1 MTSRIRQYPRVKQRV
16 DRTFAPSPANSLLY
30 ILSAIRELYNSSN
43 DGRSASSIR
52 ELGYDQLVAFLHIDM
67 RMSEDEIEQHLR
79 LRIHL
84 PGSSQ
89 LNGLSDFVRWSTSHV
104 WEWAGTSD
112 ERITI
117 ALDTFKPVEES
128 LCLEDT
134 EWQKT
139 IEEDSYMGE
148 LEAKRFSTLLSLLK
162 DSFVALTRHHAAVT
176 NYHHSLGFREIEMV
190 ISEADMMLEPYHHYH
205 SEVWGW
211 SEHEGHAKRV
221 EETLPM
227 LLAVLNGDGETASCF
242 RVEFA
247 LLLFLP
253 LMPQL
258 VDVAYDLI
266 PGQLWV
272 ETLEQFGLGNLA
284 AELEREFGLRND
296 RRLGFGLRGKLGS
309 MLGNDKKDKEDEED
323 VDMGE
328 GKEAVDVDVGVQL
341 EQLRITDGGA

>member
-1 MTSRIRQYPRVKQRV
+1 MTSRVRQYPRVKQRV
-16 DRTFAPSPANSLLY
+16 DRTFASSPANSLLY
-30 ILSAIRELYNSSN
+30 TLSAIRELYNSSN
-43 DGRSASSIR
+43 DGRSASDIR

-67 RMSEDEIEQHLR
+67 RMSEDKIQQHLR
-79 LRIHL
+79 LRSNL

-89 LNGLSDFVRWSTSHV
+89 LNGLCDFVRWSTSHV
-104 WEWAGTSD
+104 WESAGTSD

-117 ALDTFKPVEES
+117 ALDTFKRVEDR
-128 LCLEDT
+128 LCLESL
-134 EWQKT
+134 EWQKVV
-139 IEEDSYMGE
+139 EEDPYMGE

-162 DSFVALTRHHAAVT
+162 DSFGALTRHHAAVT

-190 ISEADMMLEPYHHYH
+190 IEEADMMLEPYHHCH
-205 SEVWGW
+205 SEVWSW
-211 SEHEGHAKRV
+211 SEHEGHARRV

-272 ETLEQFGLGNLA
+272 ETLEQCGLGKLA

-309 MLGNDKKDKEDEED
+309 MLGNDKKDKKDEED